1 MIGAEMG
8 SRQGGIA
15 VTAEVRW
22 FFHGPCP
29 ARIEQW
35 FEQGRALTTETRDDS
50 YVALRGV
57 TSVGIKL
64 RGRAAEDEV
73 RLEVKARHGQPEPL
87 RPAQGVVGLAAAWS
101 KWTLV
106 VNRSDAIAS
115 GLEPPIPL
123 IITHKRRSLRHFVH
137 DGRGVT
143 EMPASTN
150 VEVGC
155 DAELSEV
162 ALAEYPD
169 RPWWSLAFEAFG
181 TKPEAWA
188 ALRATVPHFF
198 GTSDA
203 PPLGPGQAFE
213 ERSSKAYPAWLA
225 ALP

>member
-8 SRQGGIA
+8 SRRGGIA

-29 ARIEQW
+29 ERVAHW
-35 FEQGRALTTETRDDS
+35 FGQGHALTTETRDDR
-50 YVALRGV
+50 YVALAGV
-57 TSVGIKL
+57 SSVGIKL

-73 RLEVKARHGQPEPL
+73 RLEVKAQHGQPEPL
-87 RPAQGVVGLAAAWS
+87 ASGPGVVGLAAAWS
-101 KWTLV
+101 KWTLTLD
-106 VNRSDAIAS
+106 RSDAIAS
-115 GLEPPIPL
+115 GLEPPIAL
-123 IITHKRRSLRHFVH
+123 ITTHKRRSLRHFVH
-137 DGRGVT
+137 DGPRVV
-143 EMPASTN
+143 EIPASAQ

-162 ALAEYPD
+162 ALAEYPN

-203 PPLGPGQAFE
+203 PPLGPGEAFE

-225 ALP
+225 TLR